1 MEIVIK
7 GGMYD
12 RKRSESEKVFQFN
25 GENTP
30 FFKNFDPRSI
40 NAGNKSSQA
49 REYTYIVRTTEEG
62 FEYGIHFL
70 NVEYGPR
77 RPAVAIFIR
86 AGWMIPDR
94 GDILIEKLN
103 EMAQKTMSAIAKYVD
118 GYDSGITQGPFQ
130 NPLSDLDFNKIKEEC
145 DFIGID
151 KIALKDELT
160 DRRIFLTQVP
170 SIGQFFENP
179 YQKGQISSRGTIWSA
194 WNDITSEKFPN
205 DIVKRANISKN
216 YLYQQLGSELY
227 SLRLPGGEVKIN
239 YSDPITNRPYPVHD
253 KITGADSMYLKY
265 SGERFVRQKTAEE
278 AGLSFKYNIK
288 INWTLEGAFGY
299 TKKTHCLQTSND
311 ILTVD
316 YKDIYRPME
325 LTCPDGEKTIIE
337 ITENDIKR
345 RYMNV
350 KSKAVEEKFIIE
362 VSGHDFK
369 STKIKIII
377 DSASDAYETI
387 KKISYNQRQAI
398 DLSKANKEPRDYKRL
413 FKKYLLIF
421 ALVALILGVIILI
434 KSLFFETSENTEE
447 QGVKQSTQILAQ
459 NNVNKIEEDKKYFK
473 NNDIWKLED
482 LKTEQAK
489 AFYQDVLDWNTDKII
504 NNKDFGDYANN
515 DKLKRSILDSSD
527 QRNKSLISEE
537 LKKTP
542 KTIDLLELRKYIE
555 KINLRKDDAIANDT
569 I

>member
-25 GENTP
+25 GEDTP

-40 NAGNKSSQA
+40 NAGNKSSQS
-49 REYTYIVRTTEEG
+49 RDYTYIIRTTEDG
-62 FEYGIHFL
+62 FDYGIHFL
-70 NVEYGPR
+70 NVDHGPR
-77 RPAVAIFIR
+77 RAAVAIFIR

-94 GDILIEKLN
+94 GDVWAEKLN
-103 EMAQKTMSAIAKYVD
+103 EMAEKTLRAIAKYDD
-118 GYDSGITQGPFQ
+118 GYDDGSTQGPFQ
-130 NPLSDLDFNKIKEEC
+130 NPLSDIDLNFIKNEC
-145 DFIGID
+145 HFYEIERISV
-151 KIALKDELT
+151 KDELP
-160 DRRIFLTQVP
+160 DKKIYLTEV
-170 SIGQFFENP
+170 SSVKDFFENP
-179 YQKGQISSRGTIWSA
+179 YQKGEISPIGAIWSA

-205 DIVKRANISKN
+205 DIVKKANISKN

-369 STKIKIII
+369 STKIKVII

-447 QGVKQSTQILAQ
+447 QGVPQFSQILAQ

-527 QRNKSLISEE
+527 QRKKSLISEE

-555 KINLRKDDAIANDT
+555 KINLRKDDSIANDT